1 MDNQEYLKIAV
12 TAIRSRFQML
22 DLMISN
28 ELTQPSKEGLQSVVN
43 LTEMDLNVIKS
54 IIENKE

>member
-22 DLMISN
+22 DLMLSN

>member
-1 MDNQEYLKIAV
+1 
-12 TAIRSRFQML
+12 ML
-22 DLMISN
+22 SN

-54 IIENKE
+54 IIKNKE

>member
-22 DLMISN
+22 DLMLSN

-54 IIENKE
+54 IIKNKE

>member
-22 DLMISN
+22 ELMLSN